1 MLKKIKEFFKK
12 ILGIKEQQYLEA
24 PKEKINFEETQKNSN
39 FKEKVAIVN
48 ETEKRILEL
57 QRDFKAG
64 VIEEE
69 DLSEEDFQ
77 ALSELYESQIEKA
90 KEAIENYKSRILSVK
105 ASLS

>member
-1 MLKKIKEFFKK
+1 MLEKIKEFFKN
-12 ILGIKEQQYLEA
+12 IFGIKSQQYLEA
-24 PKEKINFEETQKNSN
+24 PKEEVQKNAN
-39 FKEKVAIVN
+39 FKEKVAIVS

-90 KEAIENYKSRILSVK
+90 KEAIKNYKSRILSVK